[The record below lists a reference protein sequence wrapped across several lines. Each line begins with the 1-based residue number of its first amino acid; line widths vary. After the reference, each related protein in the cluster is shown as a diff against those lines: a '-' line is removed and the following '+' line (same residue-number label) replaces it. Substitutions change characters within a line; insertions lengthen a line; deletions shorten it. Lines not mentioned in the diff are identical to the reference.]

1 LKIIGFIVVISTG
14 LLLLYAESD
23 FPDWADPSSPAS
35 VHVSPHYITE
45 SVEETSVPNIVTAV
59 LADYRSYDTMFE
71 TVVVFAAGIA
81 VYSLLRRSRKR
92 QNQQEEQPVELPHQ
106 ALIVKTVCRLMIPF
120 MQIFALYVIAHGH
133 HSPGGGFQGGVILGA
148 SFILLAI
155 SHDIQVV
162 IRRFKEKTNLIFI
175 AIGILL
181 YSTVGVAALLFKL
194 NFLDYSY
201 LSFVIPVLDSVTAR
215 SIGILVVE
223 IGVAVTVMSAMI
235 LIYTSLS
242 SRGTYESGL

>member
-1 LKIIGFIVVISTG
+1 
-14 LLLLYAESD
+14 
-23 FPDWADPSSPAS
+23 
-35 VHVSPHYITE
+35 
-45 SVEETSVPNIVTAV
+45 
-59 LADYRSYDTMFE
+59 
-71 TVVVFAAGIA
+71 
-81 VYSLLRRSRKR
+81 
-92 QNQQEEQPVELPHQ
+92 
-106 ALIVKTVCRLMIPF
+106 MIPF